1 MQYELFY
8 SRKESECRC
17 KQMPPKVSFSQT
29 VIDCNE
35 ISQSE
40 LNIDDK
46 VRSNLF
52 AWNGQFS
59 PQFIEVLLNKYSKS
73 EFLVVDPLV
82 GSGTVLGECA
92 RQGLKAYGVELNVS
106 AYYMAK
112 TYEIANLSIERRNE
126 VIERIDALF
135 LSIAND
141 DSIIET
147 ITSEI
152 EKTEPDAYYNLLC
165 TTVILLDI
173 FYNDVTLE
181 LLRKKWDLL
190 KHVISQI
197 PVSKE
202 RIIAER
208 GDSRYIKL
216 KDKCADLLVTSPPYI
231 NVFNYHQKYRRSVE
245 ALGYNVLSIAK
256 TEFGSNRKNR
266 GNRFLT
272 VIQYCIDMALSLK
285 EACRI
290 CKTDARMIY
299 VVGRESS
306 VLGYSFCNS
315 ELVFNIGTEIFSL
328 QFLLRQERVFKNR
341 FGQMIYEDILHF
353 SNSSSI
359 LPCDEEIICKAREI
373 AIRMLHEKCDLDVEN
388 KNRPLLFEAIEK
400 AIKIKPSEGIA

>member
-1 MQYELFY
+1 
-8 SRKESECRC
+8 
-17 KQMPPKVSFSQT
+17 MPPKVSFSQT

-73 EFLVVDPLV
+73 GFLVVDPFV

-152 EKTEPDAYYNLLC
+152 EKTEPDVYYNLLC

-190 KHVISQI
+190 KHVIRQI

-373 AIRMLHEKCDLDVEN
+373 AIRMLQEKCNLDVEN